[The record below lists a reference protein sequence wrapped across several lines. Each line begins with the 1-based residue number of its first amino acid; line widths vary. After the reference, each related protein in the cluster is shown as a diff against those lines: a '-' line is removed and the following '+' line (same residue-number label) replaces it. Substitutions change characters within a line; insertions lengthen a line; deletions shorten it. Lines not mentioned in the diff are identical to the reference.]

1 MTFQKGNQ
9 GQFLDIFTY
18 GPVTLGKRLSIE
30 EFTELAIR
38 HPDLQM
44 EREKTGKTTIMFPVK
59 RKSGNFEF
67 LLSYHLG
74 KWMAEKGGGEAFSP
88 STGILLPT
96 GEIKSPDLSWISED
110 RLEKSTDAQDEWL
123 TIVPDFVAEIRSS
136 TDKISNLK
144 KKMEKVWM
152 ANGVQLGWLIDPYTE
167 TAFIYRQD
175 KKEVEK
181 ISGFKGKI
189 LSGEKVMEGMELPL
203 EKFSGK

>member
-30 EFTELAIR
+30 EFTVLAVQY
-38 HPDLQM
+38 PDLQM
-44 EREKTGKTTIMFPVK
+44 EREKTGKTTIMSPVK

-67 LLSYHLG
+67 LLSYYLG

-88 STGILLPT
+88 STGILLPS
-96 GEIKSPDLSWISED
+96 GEIKCPDLAWVSG
-110 RLEKSTDAQDEWL
+110 EKLKTEIDKDGWL
-123 TIVPDFVAEIRSS
+123 TTIPDFVAEIRSKS
-136 TDKISNLK
+136 DNISKLK

-167 TAFIYRQD
+167 TAFIYRSG
-175 KKEVEK
+175 KEVEK
-181 ISGFKGKI
+181 ITGFADMI
-189 LSGEKVMEGMELPL
+189 LRGEEVMIGMELPL